1 MPTVRPYWK
10 GYIKLALVS
19 CPIAL
24 YTASSSSERVAFRQ
38 INKKTGNRL
47 RQQLID
53 DVTREPVEAA
63 DKGRGYEYAKNS
75 YLPIEDEEI
84 ESIEVESNHMIEIDS
99 FVPRNEIDE
108 RYLDSPY
115 YIGPNDPVGQE
126 AFAVIREAMR
136 GKDMVALGR
145 VVLAKRERVIML
157 QPWEKG
163 LLGTTLRYP
172 YEVRDSKDYF
182 YDIPEVKIAPDMLTL
197 AEHILK
203 SKETKFDPSKFVDR
217 YEQAVIQL
225 LEKKQQG
232 MPAPK
237 AAPFVAPTNVVSLM
251 DALRRSI
258 AEESKAG
265 APAKTAA
272 APQPQKGKKRVPG
285 QGELLLP
292 IAGRKGEPKGD
303 AKSAAPAQ
311 PETKPAAQ
319 PASRRKSG

>member
-1 MPTVRPYWK
+1 MRTPEGAEAPRETLPRRSFRSGARVCSNDEYFRVPTVRPYWK
-10 GYIKLALVS
+10 GYLKLALVS

-38 INKKTGNRL
+38 LNKKTGNRL
-47 RQQLID
+47 RQQLVD

-75 YLPIEDEEI
+75 YLL
-84 ESIEVESNHMIEIDS
+84 IEVESNHIIEIDS
-99 FVPRNEIDE
+99 FVPRSQIDE
-108 RYLDSPY
+108 RFLDSPY

-136 GKDMVALGR
+136 GKEMVALGR

-182 YDIPEVKIAPDMLTL
+182 YDIPDVKIAPDMLTL

-203 SKETKFDPSKFVDR
+203 SKETTFDPSKFVDR

-258 AEESKAG
+258 AEESKMG

-272 APQPQKGKKRVPG
+272 AQQPKK
-285 QGELLLP
+285 
-292 IAGRKGEPKGD
+292 
-303 AKSAAPAQ
+303 
-311 PETKPAAQ
+311 
-319 PASRRKSG
+319 